1 MSTIFLAENQKGGA
15 FILKEVISMKIY
27 GTRKEDEIFYQGPFW
42 IIADTFK
49 DIHRGKFELLGEPLP
64 CDYQGNYIDD
74 TTSKSSKTH
83 KRIWESEYRDSYNNV
98 DYTYYPRGRVAVY
111 EGTAFIHLNSKCNI
125 PSVVD
130 AIISKYNI
138 DKLEIE
144 IDLNDVYQG
153 SHYDFQL
160 K

>member
-1 MSTIFLAENQKGGA
+1 
-15 FILKEVISMKIY
+15 MKRLV
-27 GTRKEDEIFYQGPFW
+27 TAARKEDELYYQGPFW

-49 DIHRGKFELLGEPLP
+49 DIHRGKFYLLGEPLL
-64 CDYQGNYIDD
+64 CNYSGEYVSD
-74 TTSKSSKTH
+74 TTSKSAKTH
-83 KRIWESEYRDSYNNV
+83 KRIWEDYKSQFNNV

-111 EGTAFIHLNSKCNI
+111 EGTAFIHMNSRCNI
-125 PSVVD
+125 PSVIN
-130 AIISKYNI
+130 AIVEKYKI

-153 SHYDFQL
+153 SHYDFKL